1 MSSERSVFMRNYIL
15 KIKDIRI
22 SKGFSQKY
30 MADQLNIS
38 QQMYSKLEKHD
49 RNITLENLI
58 KISELLEVTPNDLI
72 EFFESHDEYIKM
84 LKNL

>member
-1 MSSERSVFMRNYIL
+1 MRNYIL
-15 KIKDIRI
+15 KIKDIHI
-22 SKGFSQKY
+22 SKVFSQKY

-58 KISELLEVTPNDLI
+58 KISFDKIIFISKSPLFIQLFLMFQFHVTLCIHLL
-72 EFFESHDEYIKM
+72 
-84 LKNL
+84 

>member
-1 MSSERSVFMRNYIL
+1 MRNYIL
-15 KIKDIRI
+15 KIKDIRVN
-22 SKGFSQKY
+22 KGYSQKY

-72 EFFESHDEYIKM
+72 EFFDSHDEYINM
-84 LKNL
+84 LKKL